1 MTWKQTV
8 EAYELLDSA
17 TITGEIVAQVLR
29 DRGLASV
36 QVTRAEG
43 EQGST
48 DFIRITIPGQDDSAP
63 TLGIIGRLGGVGARP
78 AAIGLVSD
86 ADGAITVLACA
97 LKLADMQRAGDPLP
111 GDASSRPTSARPR
124 RSFPTSRCPL

>member
-17 TITGEIVAQVLR
+17 TVTGQVVAQVLQ

-36 QVTRAEG
+36 EVTRAEG

-48 DFIRITIPGQDDSAP
+48 DFIRVTIPGQDDRAP
-63 TLGIIGRLGGVGARP
+63 TLGIIGRLGGIGARP

-86 ADGAITVLACA
+86 ADGAITPDYRRTPSPA
-97 LKLADMQRAGDPLP
+97 R
-111 GDASSRPTSARPR
+111 SSWPI
-124 RSFPTSRCPL
+124 